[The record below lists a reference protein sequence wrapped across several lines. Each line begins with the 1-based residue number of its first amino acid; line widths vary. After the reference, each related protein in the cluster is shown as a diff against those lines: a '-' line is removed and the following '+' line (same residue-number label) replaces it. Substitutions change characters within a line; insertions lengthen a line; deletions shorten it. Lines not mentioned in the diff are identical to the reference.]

1 MAPDAAAVIEAQS
14 AFAALAARLTAKAE
28 AIGRAR
34 SASAALQRRDTA
46 RHWRDA
52 RLVWPLFGKG

>member
-1 MAPDAAAVIEAQS
+1 VIEAQS